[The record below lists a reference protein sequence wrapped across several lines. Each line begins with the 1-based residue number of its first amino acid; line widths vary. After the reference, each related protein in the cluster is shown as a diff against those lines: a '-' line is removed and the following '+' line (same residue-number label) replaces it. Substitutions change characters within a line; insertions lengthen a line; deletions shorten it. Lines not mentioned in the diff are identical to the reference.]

1 MSEFRVTFCYTLLVD
16 ASDQDEAEDI
26 AYGLFNEDGPTR
38 AKDFGAIV
46 EEVN

>member
-1 MSEFRVTFCYTLLVD
+1 MSKFRVNFSYTLLVD

-26 AYGLFNEDGPTR
+26 AYELFNKDGPIR